1 MTLITVPIF
10 DVYVHLFKDRVE
22 AKAFFQERCPDDEDV
37 KAIESS
43 RGVTITNDNC
53 RMLCVFDGGVPIAA
67 HESVHMAWAILK
79 ECGVKV
85 SHSNDEPL
93 AYLAAWL
100 LTETVKFIEGEA
112 A

>member
-1 MTLITVPIF
+1 MTRITVPVF
-10 DVYVHLFKDRVE
+10 DVYVHLFKDRTE
-22 AKAFFQERCPDDEDV
+22 AKAFFQERCPDDPDTRSLET
-37 KAIESS
+37 A

-53 RMLCVFDGGVPIAA
+53 RMLCVFDGGMPIAA

-85 SHSNDEPL
+85 NAANDEPL
-93 AYLAAWL
+93 AYLTAWL